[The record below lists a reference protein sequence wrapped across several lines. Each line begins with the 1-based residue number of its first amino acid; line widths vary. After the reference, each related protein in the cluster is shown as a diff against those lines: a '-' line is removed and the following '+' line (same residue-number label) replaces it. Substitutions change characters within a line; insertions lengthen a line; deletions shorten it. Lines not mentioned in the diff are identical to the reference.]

1 MVDDIKLLDITKFDY
16 KPYVK
21 GIDTFLRI
29 AGMYDNLE
37 ESLQNQSKQ
46 FDEEIEELY
55 QAIMSKNTAEVL
67 DGIGDCLFVQASI
80 ILLGVHLQ
88 RKITPSKAFFTLQ
101 GLTYL
106 AGSSQEVASYCLDAV
121 VESNL
126 SKFDKSIDEASAT
139 VAHYASL
146 NVTTE
151 AVFDTESNLWFVKV
165 TEDCTDT
172 NGKTYHKGK
181 ILKSTTNYHA
191 PDFSLA
197 LKGPKNDNCA

>member
-1 MVDDIKLLDITKFDY
+1 MANNIKLLDITKFDY

-29 AGMYDNLE
+29 AGMYNNFE
-37 ESLQNQSKQ
+37 ESLQNQNKQ

-55 QAIMSKNTAEVL
+55 QAVMSKDTAEIL

-80 ILLGVHLQ
+80 VLLGMYLQ

-106 AGSSQEVASYCLDAV
+106 SGVSQEVASYCLDGV
-121 VESNL
+121 IKSNL
-126 SKFDKSIDEASAT
+126 SKFDNNEYEASNT
-139 VAHYASL
+139 VAHYVTL
-146 NVTTE
+146 NVETE
-151 AVFDTESNLWFVKV
+151 ALFDAESGLWYVKV
-165 TEDCTDT
+165 LEDCTDI

-181 ILKSTTNYHA
+181 ILKSVINYRE